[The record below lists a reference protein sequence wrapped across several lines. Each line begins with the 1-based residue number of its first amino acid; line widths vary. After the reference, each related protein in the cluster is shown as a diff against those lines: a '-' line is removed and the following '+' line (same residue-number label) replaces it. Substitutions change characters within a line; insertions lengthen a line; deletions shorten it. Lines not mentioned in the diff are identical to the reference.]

1 MRFVSD
7 ESEAWGGLSSLVR
20 ASSPVICGNGCVFML
35 SSLEP
40 EMCSFRLWMMAENS
54 SHNGQLSLRFSCM
67 GLAPQFLMM
76 QHKSLLAIVY
86 LSRTLLHVG
95 MRGVGDHHMLCPQT
109 IFGLW
114 VP

>member
-1 MRFVSD
+1 
-7 ESEAWGGLSSLVR
+7 
-20 ASSPVICGNGCVFML
+20 
-35 SSLEP
+35 
-40 EMCSFRLWMMAENS
+40 MAENS

-114 VP
+114 VPQYPRLAQRAGAQVVECARMIAVPDRVVV